1 MELLESYKIISKD
14 GFFNKRNSTIENGS
28 GCKFIVNNYAYFGS
42 NGDCPWNRFYIAM
55 SPLFTNQELY
65 TQFVND
71 LVSGPEIKNNPTIV
85 EKTKQQCEN
94 IKGNYEKFQAEWTK
108 TFTEIEKSQ
117 DYVTV
122 TTFKLPDAQVKKCNF
137 VTPATDNVNQK
148 NKKLKDLYSSV
159 NLNDN
164 KKTFNGKVT
173 FN

>member
-1 MELLESYKIISKD
+1 MFL
-14 GFFNKRNSTIENGS
+14 
-28 GCKFIVNNYAYFGS
+28 
-42 NGDCPWNRFYIAM
+42 
-55 SPLFTNQELY
+55 
-65 TQFVND
+65 
-71 LVSGPEIKNNPTIV
+71 
-85 EKTKQQCEN
+85 
-94 IKGNYEKFQAEWTK
+94 TK

>member
-1 MELLESYKIISKD
+1 
-14 GFFNKRNSTIENGS
+14 
-28 GCKFIVNNYAYFGS
+28 
-42 NGDCPWNRFYIAM
+42 
-55 SPLFTNQELY
+55 
-65 TQFVND
+65 
-71 LVSGPEIKNNPTIV
+71 VSGPEIKVNSTIV
-85 EKTKQQCEN
+85 ELVKKQCGY
-94 IKGNYEKFQAEWTK
+94 IKDSLFLPFQKIWTD
-108 TFTEIEKSQ
+108 TFIEIEKSQ
-117 DYVTV
+117 DYVAV